1 MTNGNQQRKNNVEQ
15 LPDNLEMEATHYEP
29 NRSDSIA
36 QQRLDQE
43 DTFVKLKHKL
53 RGEEMTIENGQIT
66 WKQRAN
72 PLCNETGINRIF
84 NRIDGIVNANTILSR
99 FTSNEIANRME
110 LFHKNLAVQL
120 VLNRQRFEINKNDL
134 KDIVDLVTDTIW
146 ATLKRAQGGGES
158 DAISGS
164 TQTVE
169 RTIKQK
175 DDESGGSRFP
185 FLSGGD

>member
-15 LPDNLEMEATHYEP
+15 QPDNLEMEATHYEP

-53 RGEEMTIENGQIT
+53 RGEEMSIENGQIK
-66 WKQRAN
+66 WKKRAD

-120 VLNRQRFEINKNDL
+120 VLNRQRFDINKNDL
-134 KDIVDLVTDTIW
+134 KDIIDLVTDTIW

-175 DDESGGSRFP
+175 DDESSGSRFP